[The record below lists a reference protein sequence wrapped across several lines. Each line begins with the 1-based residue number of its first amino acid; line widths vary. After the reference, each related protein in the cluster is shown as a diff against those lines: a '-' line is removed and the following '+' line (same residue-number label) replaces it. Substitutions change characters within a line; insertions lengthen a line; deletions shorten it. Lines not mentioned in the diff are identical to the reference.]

1 YIGVYESIQKFVGA
15 IVNEGE
21 GYYCLSYES
30 KLKTNVAP
38 LPSVLP
44 SLHIFLPCASTIFFE
59 MNNPRPVPISDSVA
73 NIVNSLGKI
82 SGPIPIPVSFTLR
95 ITSLIWFLPL
105 FFISEIDTIP
115 SLVNLIALV
124 SKLYMT

>member
-1 YIGVYESIQKFVGA
+1 MGWSEDIANIIPAEKNTFLAYYIGVYESIQKFVGA

-21 GYYCLSYES
+21 GYYCLSCEG

-44 SLHIFLPCASTIFFE
+44 SPHVFPPCASTIFFE

-82 SGPIPIPVSFTLR
+82 SGPIVLGF
-95 ITSLIWFLPL
+95 
-105 FFISEIDTIP
+105 
-115 SLVNLIALV
+115 
-124 SKLYMT
+124 